1 MQGKKLLQTQNAMK
15 TILNEMRPEDHLTL
29 ITFSD
34 DVITWSLNGQESTLR
49 YLAPIVTCPNRKCP
63 LLSKPILDFVNVI
76 RTHVKLCNFRLR
88 TELKYSQIFV
98 KIS

>member
-49 YLAPIVTCPNRKCP
+49 YLPPKIPCPNRKCFLNLEP
-63 LLSKPILDFVNVI
+63 TSLGF
-76 RTHVKLCNFRLR
+76 
-88 TELKYSQIFV
+88 
-98 KIS
+98 IS

>member
-1 MQGKKLLQTQNAMK
+1 MQGKKLLQTQNAME

-63 LLSKPILDFVNVI
+63 LLSKPILDKPGPNLNL
-76 RTHVKLCNFRLR
+76 H
-88 TELKYSQIFV
+88 
-98 KIS
+98 